1 MPIGKSD
8 PDRSSEAPSHSLLR
22 RVRRDIV
29 LLGAGNVGVVFAQLC
44 FRGILITAL
53 VPAAYGQLSLVLS
66 VYNTVWIIGSTGL
79 PSSVAKYISLITPAD
94 DSLIVRAAV
103 RANFLPTIATAIP
116 VAIVSGF
123 LLHSW
128 LAILIAAIGF
138 ASLIYT
144 LLILGILRGRGRVG
158 SAASVMPIAGA
169 SEVVLLAILWESG
182 LGLTSLSGFGIF
194 CTGNMLGLIVGILYV
209 VRTSPRRDRRISTER
224 ANQPRP
230 APSSRELL
238 GVSMWLGV
246 ATIAVA
252 ALPLTLR
259 FAAAIDSYT
268 IVAVVDVALVLF
280 NIPTR
285 MGAIIVAAVIP
296 HATRAVDKGDTGL
309 KISLREHVLVVAP
322 FVCTA
327 LIVAFTPII
336 GWIFGLVGK
345 PTYDKSAD
353 YLALVLLAGPA
364 RLLYG
369 LVEGMLVARGEG
381 RFMALN
387 ALAITAVAL
396 GLILLSAS
404 LGDVPLAFVV
414 FVAATWAVYLC
425 GLRRILHPI
434 ATTHEGIGAS
444 TH

>member
-1 MPIGKSD
+1 
-8 PDRSSEAPSHSLLR
+8 
-22 RVRRDIV
+22 
-29 LLGAGNVGVVFAQLC
+29 
-44 FRGILITAL
+44 
-53 VPAAYGQLSLVLS
+53 
-66 VYNTVWIIGSTGL
+66 
-79 PSSVAKYISLITPAD
+79 
-94 DSLIVRAAV
+94 
-103 RANFLPTIATAIP
+103 
-116 VAIVSGF
+116 
-123 LLHSW
+123 
-128 LAILIAAIGF
+128 
-138 ASLIYT
+138 
-144 LLILGILRGRGRVG
+144 
-158 SAASVMPIAGA
+158 
-169 SEVVLLAILWESG
+169 
-182 LGLTSLSGFGIF
+182 
-194 CTGNMLGLIVGILYV
+194 
-209 VRTSPRRDRRISTER
+209 
-224 ANQPRP
+224 
-230 APSSRELL
+230 
-238 GVSMWLGV
+238 MWLGV